1 MFTELSGEIERIT
14 YTNEENNFTIARLR
28 VKGHRELVTALGYL
42 VGVTPGEILKLHG
55 FWVHHKTYGQQFKI
69 EKYETVTPATER
81 GIKKYLGS
89 GLIRGIGPIMAH
101 RLVEHFG
108 KDTLNVIEQ
117 SISRLQEVNG
127 IGKKRIRMIDMA
139 WQAQKEIRNVMLFLH
154 ENDISSTYAAKIFK
168 QYGKDSIQTIKENPY
183 HLATD
188 IYGIGFKTADKIA
201 EKLRIAKDSPIR
213 AEAGLLYV
221 LNQESDEGHVYFPY
235 EKLIDACE
243 KELIESNR
251 EIIVQS
257 FAKVE
262 SDRKIVIEDLN
273 RDDSFLPNNKAV
285 YLKRF
290 HVSET
295 GIARNLTAILRAEK
309 HYRTIDTKGALSW
322 VEKEIQMTFSDNQ
335 KLAIEASI
343 INKVLVI
350 TGGPGVGKTTVINAI
365 IRTYKKAGYRVL
377 LAAPTGRAAKRM
389 SEATGFKSKTIHR
402 LLEFSPKTGSFIR
415 NDDNPL
421 EGDLIVIDETS
432 MVDTILMHH
441 FLKAIPMHANLILVG
456 DVDQLPSVGA
466 GNVLKDI
473 IDSGCVPTVK
483 LTEIFRQAKSSLII
497 TNSHKINK
505 GDFPYIPSD
514 FDKIHDFYFF
524 LREEPEEVFE
534 EVINLCKEKLP
545 KHFGFNPIEEIQ
557 VITPM
562 HRGIIGASNLNVEL
576 QKHLNKS
583 KDELVRSGRL
593 FKTGDKV
600 MQIRNNYDKEV
611 YNGDIGRIR
620 SIDREDQEINVLF
633 DERLVTYEN
642 SELDELV
649 LAYAITVHKS
659 QGSEYP
665 AVVIP
670 VHTQHFMMLQRN
682 LLYTAITRGKKLVVL
697 VGTKKAVAIA
707 VKNNKPQMRYTRL
720 KERLEGC

>member
-1 MFTELSGEIERIT
+1 MFTELNGELERIT

-28 VKGHRELVTALGYL
+28 VKGHRELVTALGCL

-55 FWVHHKTYGQQFKI
+55 FWVYHKIYGQQFRV

-89 GLIRGIGPIMAH
+89 GLIKGIGPIMAH
-101 RLVEHFG
+101 RLVQHFG
-108 KDTLNVIEQ
+108 KDTLDVIEQ
-117 SISRLQEVNG
+117 SINRLQEVNG
-127 IGKKRIRMIDMA
+127 IGKKRISMIDRA

-168 QYGKDSIQTIKENPY
+168 QYGKDSIQKVKENPY
-183 HLATD
+183 RLASD

-201 EKLRIAKDSPIR
+201 EKLQIPKDSMIR

-221 LNQESDEGHVYFPY
+221 LNQKSDEGHVYYPY

-257 FAKVE
+257 FAKIE
-262 SDRKIVIEDLN
+262 GEKKIVIEDLN
-273 RDDSFLPNNKAV
+273 QDDSFLPNNKAV

-295 GIARNLTAILRAEK
+295 GIAKNLTAILGAVK
-309 HYRTIDTKGALSW
+309 HPKAIDTKAALTW
-322 VEKEIQMTFSDNQ
+322 VEREIQMTFSENQ
-335 KLAIEASI
+335 KRAIESSI
-343 INKVLVI
+343 TNKVLVI
-350 TGGPGVGKTTVINAI
+350 TGGPGVGKTTIINAI
-365 IRTYKKAGYRVL
+365 IRIYKKAGYRVL

-389 SEATGFKSKTIHR
+389 SETTGFKSKTIHR

-415 NDDNPL
+415 NEENQL

-473 IDSGCVPTVK
+473 INSGCVPTVE

-497 TNSHKINK
+497 TNSHRINE
-505 GDFPYIPSD
+505 GDFPYIPND
-514 FDKIHDFYFF
+514 LDKKHDFYFF

-534 EVINLCKEKLP
+534 EIINLCKEKMP
-545 KHFGFNPIEEIQ
+545 KRFDLDPVEEIQ

-562 HRGIIGASNLNVEL
+562 HRGVIGASNLNIEL

-583 KDELVRSGRL
+583 TDELIRGGRL
-593 FKTGDKV
+593 FKKWDKV
-600 MQIRNNYDKEV
+600 MQIKNNYDKEV
-611 YNGDIGRIR
+611 FNGDIGRIQ
-620 SIDREDQEINVLF
+620 SINREDHEVNVLF
-633 DERLVTYEN
+633 DERLVTYDN

-649 LAYAITVHKS
+649 LAYAISVHKS

-670 VHTQHFMMLQRN
+670 VHTQHYIMLQRN

-697 VGTKKAVAIA
+697 VGTKKAISIA
-707 VKNNKPQMRYTRL
+707 VRNNKPQMRYTRL
-720 KERLEGC
+720 KKRLEGC